1 MFLVFEVLDLFFG
14 LFSLFRRHEP
24 TERQVLEQVAYALD
38 GPLRHHWVR
47 ADRIDGHVEGREL
60 ELRYFNK
67 GLAEVRCRANST
79 IKLEIRRPS
88 WFRRLLGNHEPVVRG
103 SENVAAP
110 ARTLFRRYDGHSLRI
125 SQGRVVFKARPGG
138 EAARLIGFAREVVD
152 LIWTEARP
160 NVVVQAARKAAPES
174 GESGE
179 SGDLRCPFCHDDM
192 LEDQP
197 TVYCDSCGAPHHP
210 SCFEE
215 GGGCSIA
222 GCREQRA
229 RGRKDRC

>member
-14 LFSLFRRHEP
+14 LFSLFGRRDP
-24 TERQVLEQVAYALD
+24 NERYMLEQVAYALD
-38 GPLRHHWVR
+38 GPWRHHWVR

-60 ELRYFNK
+60 ELRYFGK
-67 GLAEVRCRANST
+67 GLAEVRCRANSS
-79 IKLEIRRPS
+79 IELEIRRPS
-88 WFRRLLGNHEPVVRG
+88 WIRRLLGADEPLVRG
-103 SENVAAP
+103 SENVAGP

-125 SQGRVVFKARPGG
+125 SGGRVVFKARPG
-138 EAARLIGFAREVVD
+138 ANSARLIGFAREILD

-160 NVVVQAARKAAPES
+160 TVVVQPARKAAPQSAEAS
-174 GESGE
+174 
-179 SGDLRCPFCHDDM
+179 DLRCPFCHDDM
-192 LEDQP
+192 LADHP